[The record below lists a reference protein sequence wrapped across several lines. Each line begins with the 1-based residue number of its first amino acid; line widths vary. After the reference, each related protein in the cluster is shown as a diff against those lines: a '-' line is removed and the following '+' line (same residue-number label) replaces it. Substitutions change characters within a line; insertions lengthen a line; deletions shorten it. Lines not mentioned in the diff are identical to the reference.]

1 MVRSYLRRR
10 IWNALLLIA
19 AYLAIQ
25 TIIVIAH
32 EFAHSTSAWLLGY
45 TATPFTV
52 VWGNPITIQGWD
64 EGVPYDL
71 LFPGPGHPAE
81 AVIGGLP
88 LLMHLVLLA
97 ISLGAVMTSR
107 VRTRPVPFFGF
118 YLLAVMN
125 LAELV
130 AYVIMRPFIPTGDTG
145 RFNEGL
151 NVSPWPLFVV
161 GTVLILSSLWLLARR
176 VGPRID
182 GLIDGSRL
190 EHRAVTWFA
199 GFVMFLWSSGI
210 RMMALYPDPQWK
222 TGLIG
227 IAAFVAW
234 IAIDGV
240 ASSSSS
246 DGSACLGVPDR
257 SP

>member
-1 MVRSYLRRR
+1 MARSYLHRR
-10 IWNALLLIA
+10 IGTALLLIA
-19 AYLAIQ
+19 AYFAIQ

-71 LFPGPGHPAE
+71 LFPGSGHPAE

-88 LLMHLVLLA
+88 LLLHVVLLA
-97 ISLGAVMTSR
+97 ISLRALMTSL

-130 AYVIMRPFIPTGDTG
+130 AYIIMRPFIPTGDTG

-151 NVSPWPLFVV
+151 NISPWPLFVAGNIV
-161 GTVLILSSLWLLARR
+161 ILFSLWLLARR
-176 VGPRID
+176 IGPSI
-182 GLIDGSRL
+182 GSLTDGSRL
-190 EHRAVTWFA
+190 EHRAITWFA
-199 GFVMFLWSSGI
+199 GFIMFLWSSGI
-210 RMMALYPDPQWK
+210 RMMVLYPDSQWK

-234 IAIDGV
+234 VAIDRR
-240 ASSSSS
+240 ASSS
-246 DGSACLGVPDR
+246 APV
-257 SP
+257 